1 MDSKNSVVKN
11 DATRPKKTPAQ
22 KPLDTTPQPTSGPE
36 IWDGNSA
43 GWTLVTS
50 GRRKNKNRK

>member
-11 DATRPKKTPAQ
+11 DTTMPKKTPTQ
-22 KPLDTTPQPTSGPE
+22 QPLQATQFTSGPE

-50 GRRKNKNRK
+50 GRRKNKNKK